1 MGTTASP
8 PAPIAGKATR
18 IRLLDFKTA
27 PMRAFHVTWASFFL
41 CFFAWF
47 GIAPL
52 MKVVSAELGL
62 SSAQIKNTIIASVA
76 ITIVARLVVGALCD
90 RWGPRITYTWLL
102 AIGSLPV
109 MGIGLARSYESFLF
123 FRLLIG
129 MIGASFVITQFH
141 TSLMFA
147 PNVVGTAN
155 ATSAGWGN
163 LGGGVTQMVMP
174 LVFGAF
180 MALGFGEFF
189 SWRLSMVI
197 AGVVCLLAAATYYY
211 KTQDTPAGNFKELR
225 DAGLLPSL
233 RSMKG
238 GFAAA
243 CRDGR
248 VWALFLLY
256 GACFGI
262 ELTINNV
269 AALYFS
275 DNFGLGLASAGLVA
289 SLFGLMNIFARTLGG
304 VFGDRLG
311 MKYGLN
317 GRVRWLFLVVL
328 GEGIA
333 LMIFSRMTSLPLAI
347 VSMIVFS
354 LFVQMSEGATY
365 SVVPFV
371 NKKALGAVSGIVG
384 AGGNFGAVSAGFLLK
399 GFEGWSTGLLVLGAL
414 VTVSSFAALAVRFS
428 EADDKAVE
436 LDISSSGIELEP
448 RPAAASVT
456 A

>member
-1 MGTTASP
+1 MTDPSTTSSTTLP
-8 PAPIAGKATR
+8 GKATR
-18 IRLLDFKTA
+18 IQLFSFRTP
-27 PMRAFHVTWASFFL
+27 PMRAFHVTWVSFFL

-52 MKVVSAELGL
+52 MKVVRTELGL
-62 SSAQIKNTIIASVA
+62 SDAQIKNTIIASVA
-76 ITIVARLVVGALCD
+76 ITIVARLVIGWLCD
-90 RWGPRITYTWLL
+90 KYGPRLTYTWLL
-102 AIGSLPV
+102 VIGALPV
-109 MGIGLARSYESFLF
+109 MGIGFARTYESFLV

-129 MIGASFVITQFH
+129 VIGASFVITQFH

-155 ATSAGWGN
+155 ATTAGWGN

-189 SWRLSMVI
+189 SWRLSMVT
-197 AGVVCLLAAATYYY
+197 AGLVCLVAAYTYYK
-211 KTQDTPAGNFKELR
+211 KTQDTPAGDFKELR
-225 DAGLLPSL
+225 ESGRMPSL
-233 RSMKG
+233 KAMKG
-238 GFAAA
+238 GFGAA
-243 CRDGR
+243 CRDSR
-248 VWALFLLY
+248 VWALFLIY

-262 ELTINNV
+262 ELTINNI
-269 AALYFS
+269 AALYFA
-275 DNFGLGLASAGLVA
+275 DNFDLGLAAAGVVA

-304 VFGDRLG
+304 IFGDRFG
-311 MKYGLN
+311 NKYGLK
-317 GRVRWLFLVVL
+317 GRVRWLFAAIFI
-328 GEGIA
+328 EGLA
-333 LMIFSRMTSLPLAI
+333 LMLFSRMTVLPLAI
-347 VSMIVFS
+347 ATLILFS

-399 GFEGWSTGLLVLGAL
+399 GFDGWSTGLLALGGI
-414 VTVSSFAALAVRFS
+414 VVMVSFCALAVRFS
-428 EADDKAVE
+428 PADEPALE
-436 LDISSSGIELEP
+436 GTPELEARDP
-448 RPAAASVT
+448 ELMT

>member
-1 MGTTASP
+1 
-8 PAPIAGKATR
+8 
-18 IRLLDFKTA
+18 
-27 PMRAFHVTWASFFL
+27 
-41 CFFAWF
+41 
-47 GIAPL
+47 
-52 MKVVSAELGL
+52 
-62 SSAQIKNTIIASVA
+62 
-76 ITIVARLVVGALCD
+76 
-90 RWGPRITYTWLL
+90 
-102 AIGSLPV
+102 
-109 MGIGLARSYESFLF
+109 
-123 FRLLIG
+123 
-129 MIGASFVITQFH
+129 VITQFH

-155 ATSAGWGN
+155 ATTAGWGN

-189 SWRLSMVI
+189 SWRLSMVV
-197 AGVVCLLAAATYYY
+197 AGVVCLVAAATYYF
-211 KTQDTPAGNFKELR
+211 KTQDTPAGNFEQLR
-225 DAGLLPSL
+225 EAGQLPSL

-304 VFGDRLG
+304 VFGDRFG

-384 AGGNFGAVSAGFLLK
+384 AGGNFGPSRR
-399 GFEGWSTGLLVLGAL
+399 
-414 VTVSSFAALAVRFS
+414 VSSSRVSRAGAAACWCSALSSPCRPSPPWPCASPKRTTRPWSSISPRAASSRCLAPPRRQPRS
-428 EADDKAVE
+428 EASACAAPC
-436 LDISSSGIELEP
+436 SFEP
-448 RPAAASVT
+448 RSAPR
-456 A
+456 